1 MWTVILVEDESYVRE
16 ALKELIPWE
25 EQGFRIVGE
34 ADNGADAL
42 ELVCRHQLDLVIT
55 DIIMPYMDGV
65 ELLRQAREQ
74 HAEARFV
81 MLTCMNEFD
90 YVKQALEYGASGYM
104 LKLSLSEETMQE
116 MLVKL
121 NKELRQQ
128 EEQRRLRLQP
138 WYAQLWSSLYGDS
151 SDVPPGQTGEP
162 LSRFHGWD
170 CTILAVLEGHD
181 DFHGQLDETW
191 ARLFRKVAR
200 SRLHRFSTLGIT
212 TYFCWHRRE
221 EGRWKPE
228 PLPIGAPCS
237 YMADVSMERLAE
249 GWRAALQAL
258 AGAWYGISRT
268 DSAKPYSLTAASL
281 AHGAAYSKPS
291 FWMLEKEASLHF
303 ELRNEALCR
312 QDVEALFTL
321 AARERAPLPLVKE
334 MALRLGVQ
342 FYRVAEQKV
351 PPLPELVEASSHE
364 VLCQAVLTRMKKC
377 LDDWVNRD
385 DGYTDHSTI
394 NRIIDFI
401 KTQYYKDIAVK
412 DVAAMMNIDE
422 NYLTKL
428 FKKKTG
434 TSMIHYI
441 QKLRIEHA
449 KAFLAKTDLTVS
461 EVAER
466 VGFFNDNYFCKI
478 FKRYTGE
485 SPGAYKRKA
494 AANNPDL
501 F

>member
-42 ELVCRHQLDLVIT
+42 ELVSQHQPDLVIT

-65 ELLRQAREQ
+65 ELLRRAREQ
-74 HAEARFV
+74 QAEARFV

-121 NKELRQQ
+121 DKDLQQQ

-138 WYAQLWSSLYGDS
+138 WYAALWSSLYGEGGPL
-151 SDVPPGQTGEP
+151 PPVFTGGSM
-162 LSRFHGWD
+162 SRFHGWD

-181 DFHGQLDETW
+181 EFHGLSRE
-191 ARLFRKVAR
+191 VAH

-212 TYFCWHRRE
+212 TYFCWYRRE

-228 PLPIGAPCS
+228 PLPIEAACS
-237 YMADVSMERLAE
+237 YVYGVPLERLAE

-258 AGAWYGISRT
+258 ARAWYGSSQT
-268 DSAKPYSLTAASL
+268 DSAKPHFPTVASL
-281 AHGAAYSKPS
+281 AQGVAYSIPS
-291 FWMLEKEASLHF
+291 FWMLEKEAALHF

-312 QDVEALFTL
+312 QDVEALFAL

-334 MALRLGVQ
+334 MALRLGAQ
-342 FYRVAEQKV
+342 FYRVAEQKA
-351 PPLPELVEASSHE
+351 PPLPELVGASSHE
-364 VLCQAVLTRMKKC
+364 ALRQAVINRMKMC
-377 LDDWVNRD
+377 LDEWVARD
-385 DGYTDHSTI
+385 DDYTDHSTI
-394 NRIIDFI
+394 NRTIDYI
-401 KTQYYKDIAVK
+401 KTHYYKDIAVK

-434 TSMIHYI
+434 TNMIHYV
-441 QKLRIEHA
+441 QKLRIDHA
-449 KAFLAKTDLTVS
+449 KAFLTQTDLTVS

-478 FKRYTGE
+478 FKRYAGE
-485 SPGAYKRKA
+485 SPGAYKRRA